1 MTRTR
6 GCPDGAEAAKLNR
19 RRWRREVVFV
29 PFGGHSGPTIQSTC
43 LELSES
49 TYAGG
54 LEQPMHGHH
63 PAYFTAVL
71 SGEYEERTGRV
82 TRFVRDGVLLFHPA
96 DEEHAVRFIAQG
108 TRVFRIL
115 PLEPMLEAQRLTRAS
130 FASALTGAGAHHI
143 VGRMREHYLT
153 ADPVAALVI
162 DGLACELVACCASVR
177 SSGSW
182 NCAGALR
189 ARDLLE
195 ANLSRPPSLQALAE
209 VAGCHP
215 ITVARAFRRKFGCS
229 IGAYIR
235 RRRLEQASSMLRST
249 DLPISTVSARTGFA
263 DQAHLTRALRQATG
277 YTPAVLRTF
286 KTS

>member
-1 MTRTR
+1 M
-6 GCPDGAEAAKLNR
+6 
-19 RRWRREVVFV
+19 FV
-29 PFGGHSGPTIQSTC
+29 PFGGHSGPTIHSTC

-54 LEQPMHGHH
+54 LEQPTHGHH

-82 TRFVRDGVLLFHPA
+82 IRVVRGGVLLFHPA
-96 DEEHAVRFIAQG
+96 GEEHAVRFIARD

-115 PLEPMLEAQRLTRAS
+115 PLEPMLEAERLTRAS
-130 FASALTGAGAHHI
+130 FASVLSGAGSSAHH
-143 VGRMREHYLT
+143 VVARMREQYLA
-153 ADPVAALVI
+153 ADPVAPLVI
-162 DGLACELVACCASVR
+162 DGLACELIVCCAGGR
-177 SSGSW
+177 SGGSW

-195 ANLSRPPSLQALAE
+195 ANLSRPPSLQALAD

-215 ITVARAFRRKFGCS
+215 ITLTRAFRRRFGCS
-229 IGAYIR
+229 PGAYVR

-286 KTS
+286 KTN

>member
-1 MTRTR
+1 M
-6 GCPDGAEAAKLNR
+6 
-19 RRWRREVVFV
+19 

-54 LEQPMHGHH
+54 LEQPVHGHH

-82 TRFVRDGVLLFHPA
+82 TRVVSGGVLLFHPA
-96 DEEHAVRFIAQG
+96 DEEHAVRFIARD

-115 PLEPMLEAQRLTRAS
+115 PLEPMLEAERLTRAS
-130 FASALTGAGAHHI
+130 FASVLAAAGSNAHHI

-153 ADPVAALVI
+153 DDPVAALAM
-162 DGLACELVACCASVR
+162 DGLACELVACCAGVR

-195 ANLSRPPSLQALAE
+195 ADLSRPRSLQALAE

-215 ITVARAFRRKFGCS
+215 ITLTRAFRRQFGCS
-229 IGAYIR
+229 IGAYVR
-235 RRRLEQASSMLRST
+235 RRRLEQASSMLRGT
-249 DLPISTVSARTGFA
+249 DLPISAVSARTGFA
-263 DQAHLTRALRQATG
+263 DQAHLTRALRHATG
-277 YTPAVLRTF
+277 YTPAVLRAF
-286 KTS
+286 KTN